1 MVHPRLLLNEVHS
14 IHDSRF
20 WSGCVS
26 VLASWLQAQPAL
38 EQRRLGLSNHPVVMS
53 PRAMG
58 ASFAYCLFIQL
69 FVSLA
74 LAVCALITNTSS
86 A

>member
-1 MVHPRLLLNEVHS
+1 MVHPRLLLNEVNS
-14 IHDSRF
+14 IHNSRF
-20 WSGCVS
+20 WSVCDS

-38 EQRRLGLSNHPVVMS
+38 KERRLGLSNHLVVMS

-58 ASFAYCLFIQL
+58 ATSDYYLFIQL

-74 LAVCALITNTSS
+74 LAVCALITHTRS